1 MIFELNYKL
10 EDYVLNTDWD
20 CLTAKVKERSVVC
33 AIDLTTALIL
43 GTKGAQHR
51 VGLGLAKKIYKDGDI
66 PIVGSEEKLSFMG
79 ATVAMSHAANSFD
92 IDDGHNMIRGHPG
105 ASFVG
110 GLLAASLEKN
120 ISYKDYLTSL
130 VISYEATIRWAL
142 AMQDFYRFMHS
153 TGAYGAFGTAV
164 GVGKVFGLDRD
175 ILNNALSIADFHAPM
190 TPVMRAVEYP
200 SMNKDGVPFGTMI
213 GAMAVLEAIQ
223 GYKGKTHFLEMPE
236 YQHLID
242 TLGTE
247 YEILNLYFKPFTC
260 CRWAHQ
266 PISACIKLMKD
277 HQFGPNDVEKVKV
290 YTFVAASRLS
300 KIVPH
305 TTDEAQYNIAYP
317 VASSL
322 VHGDLGYMQI
332 RDESLK
338 DEKVISMMSKLE
350 FVVDDELESL
360 FPEKRLAHVEIKLK
374 NGKMLKSEVFAA
386 PGEASDNVD
395 HKWITDKFIRITKP
409 LLSEDRQKRILDLL
423 SEPDEKPM
431 REVVAVINHE

>member
-1 MIFELNYKL
+1 MIFETNYKL
-10 EDYVLNTDWD
+10 EDYILNTDWED
-20 CLTAKVKERSVVC
+20 LPSNVKNRAVVC
-33 AIDLTTALIL
+33 AIDLTIALIL
-43 GTKGAQHR
+43 GSMGAQHR
-51 VGLGLAKKIYKDGDI
+51 VGLSLAQNIYRDGDL
-66 PIVGSEEKLSFMG
+66 PIVGSGEKLSFIG

-110 GLLAASLEKN
+110 GVLAASLKN
-120 ISYKDYLTSL
+120 DISYKEYLSTL
-130 VISYEATIRWAL
+130 VVSYESTIRWAL

-153 TGAYGAFGTAV
+153 TGAYGAFGTAA
-164 GVGKVFGLDRD
+164 GVGKVFGLDRET
-175 ILNNALSIADFHAPM
+175 LNNALSIADFHAPM

-200 SMNKDGVPFGTMI
+200 SMNKDGVPFGTI
-213 GAMAVLEAIQ
+213 VGAMAVLEAME

-236 YQHLID
+236 YQKLVD

-266 PISACIKLMKD
+266 PISACIQLMKD
-277 HQFGPNDVEKVKV
+277 HQFGPDNVEHVKV
-290 YTFVAASRLS
+290 NTFVAASRLS

-317 VASSL
+317 VAAAL
-322 VHGDLGYMQI
+322 VHGDVGYMQI

-338 DEKVISMMSKLE
+338 DEKVLSMMDKLE
-350 FVVDDELESL
+350 FAVDNEMESQ
-360 FPEKRLAHVEIKLK
+360 FPAKRLAWVEVRLK
-374 NGKMLKSEVFAA
+374 NGMVLKSEVFPA

-395 HKWITDKFIRITKP
+395 HKWIVEKFIRITEP
-409 LLSEDRQKRILDLL
+409 LISKDRQKRILDIMSVP
-423 SEPDEKPM
+423 SEKSI
-431 REVVAVINHE
+431 RQVVDVINRG

>member
-1 MIFELNYKL
+1 MIFETNYKL
-10 EDYVLNTDWD
+10 EDFILKTDWES
-20 CLTAKVKERSVVC
+20 LPSNVKKRAVVC

-43 GTKGAQHR
+43 GSKGAQHR
-51 VGLGLAKKIYKDGDI
+51 VGLNLAKKIFNDGDI
-66 PIVGSEEKLSFMG
+66 PVVGSENKLSFMG

-110 GLLAASLEKN
+110 GIIAAALQNN
-120 ISYKDYLTSL
+120 ISYIEYLTTL

-142 AMQDFYRFMHS
+142 AMQHFYNFMHS
-153 TGAYGAFGTAV
+153 TGAYGAFGTAA
-164 GVGKVFGLDRD
+164 GVGKVFGLDRET
-175 ILNNALSIADFHAPM
+175 LNKALSIADFHAPM

-200 SMNKDGVPFGTMI
+200 SMNKDGVPFGTVV
-213 GAMAVLEAIQ
+213 GAIAVLEAME

-236 YQHLID
+236 YQKLVD
-242 TLGTE
+242 TLGSE

-266 PISACIKLMKD
+266 PISACIQLMKD
-277 HQFGPNDVEKVKV
+277 HQFGPDNVEHVKV
-290 YTFVAASRLS
+290 NTFFAASRLS

-317 VASSL
+317 VAAAL
-322 VHGDLGYMQI
+322 VHGDVGYMQI

-338 DEKVISMMSKLE
+338 DEKVLSMMDKLE
-350 FVVDDELESL
+350 FTVDNEMESQ
-360 FPEKRLAHVEIKLK
+360 FPAKRLSWVEIRLK
-374 NGKMLKSEVFAA
+374 NEKVIKSEVFSA

-395 HKWITDKFIRITKP
+395 YKWIVDKFIRVTGP
-409 LLSEDRQKRILDLL
+409 LVSEDKQKRIIDEL
-423 SEPDEKPM
+423 SVPSEKSM
-431 REVVAVINHE
+431 REIVGVINSD

>member
-1 MIFELNYKL
+1 MIFETNYKL
-10 EDYVLNTDWD
+10 EDFILKTDWES
-20 CLTAKVKERSVVC
+20 LPSNVKKRAVVC

-43 GTKGAQHR
+43 GSKGAQHR
-51 VGLGLAKKIYKDGDI
+51 VGLNLAKKIYNDGDT
-66 PIVGSEEKLSFMG
+66 PVVGSDTRLSFMG

-110 GLLAASLEKN
+110 GVMAAALKN
-120 ISYKDYLTSL
+120 GISYQEYLTTL
-130 VISYEATIRWAL
+130 VICYESTIRWAL
-142 AMQDFYRFMHS
+142 AMQDFYNFMHS

-164 GVGKVFGLDRD
+164 GVGKIFGLDRET
-175 ILNNALSIADFHAPM
+175 LNNALSIADFHAPM

-200 SMNKDGVPFGTMI
+200 SMNKDGVPFGTMV
-213 GAMAVLEAIQ
+213 GAMAVLEAME

-236 YQHLID
+236 YQKLVD
-242 TLGTE
+242 TLGVE

-277 HQFGPNDVEKVKV
+277 HHGSDDVEHVKV
-290 YTFVAASRLS
+290 NTFDAASRLS
-300 KIVPH
+300 KIVPN

-317 VASSL
+317 VAAAL

-338 DEKVISMMSKLE
+338 DEKVLSMMDKLE
-350 FVVDDELESL
+350 FAVDNEMESQ
-360 FPEKRLAHVEIKLK
+360 FPAKRLAWVEIKLK
-374 NGKMLKSEVFAA
+374 NGKVLKSEVFSA

-395 HKWITDKFIRITKP
+395 HKWIADKFIRITGP
-409 LLSEDRQKRILDLL
+409 LISEDRQKRILDTL
-423 SEPDEKPM
+423 SVPSEKPM
-431 REVVAVINHE
+431 RQIVDVINRG

>member
-277 HQFGPNDVEKVKV
+277 HQFGPIDVEKVKV

-360 FPEKRLAHVEIKLK
+360 IPEKRLAHVEIKLK

>member
-1 MIFELNYKL
+1 MIFELDYKL
-10 EDYVLNTDWD
+10 EDYILNTDWD

-43 GTKGAQHR
+43 GSKGAQHR

-66 PIVGSEEKLSFMG
+66 PIVGSEEKLSFIG

-92 IDDGHNMIRGHPG
+92 IDDGHNMIKGHPG

-120 ISYKDYLTSL
+120 IPYKEYLTSL
-130 VISYEATIRWAL
+130 VISYEASIRWAL

-266 PISACIKLMKD
+266 PISACIKLMND

>member
-1 MIFELNYKL
+1 MIFETNYKL
-10 EDYVLNTDWD
+10 EDFILKTEWGSLPSN
-20 CLTAKVKERSVVC
+20 VKKRAVVC
-33 AIDLTTALIL
+33 AIDLTTALVL
-43 GTKGAQHR
+43 GSKGAQHR
-51 VGLGLAKKIYKDGDI
+51 VGLNLAKKIYNDGDI
-66 PIVGSEEKLSFMG
+66 PVVGSDNKLSFMG

-110 GLLAASLEKN
+110 GVMAASLKN
-120 ISYKDYLTSL
+120 DISYKEYLTAL
-130 VISYEATIRWAL
+130 VVSYESTIRWAL
-142 AMQDFYRFMHS
+142 AMQNFYSFMHS
-153 TGAYGAFGTAV
+153 TGAYGAFGTAA

-190 TPVMRAVEYP
+190 APVMRAVEYP
-200 SMNKDGVPFGTMI
+200 SMNKDGVPFGTMV
-213 GAMAVLEAIQ
+213 GAMAVLEAME

-236 YQHLID
+236 YQKLVD

-277 HQFGPNDVEKVKV
+277 YHFGPDEVEHVKV
-290 YTFVAASRLS
+290 NTFVAASRLS

-317 VASSL
+317 VAAAL
-322 VHGDLGYMQI
+322 VHGDVGYMQI

-338 DEKVISMMSKLE
+338 NEKVLAMMDRLE
-350 FVVDDELESL
+350 FTVDQEMESQ
-360 FPEKRLAHVEIKLK
+360 FPAKRLAWVEIKLK
-374 NGKMLKSEVFAA
+374 NGSDLKSEVFSA

-395 HKWITDKFIRITKP
+395 HKWIVDKFIRITGP
-409 LLSEDRQKRILDLL
+409 LISEERQKRILEIL
-423 SEPDEKPM
+423 SVPSEKSM
-431 REVVAVINHE
+431 RQVVDVINRN